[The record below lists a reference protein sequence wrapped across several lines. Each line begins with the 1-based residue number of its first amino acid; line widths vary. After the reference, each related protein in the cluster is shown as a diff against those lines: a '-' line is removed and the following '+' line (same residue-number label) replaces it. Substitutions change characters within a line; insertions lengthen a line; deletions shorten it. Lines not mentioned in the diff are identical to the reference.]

1 MNEHFIVIKCI
12 SSDFLTF
19 HREMS
24 LAIITESGSQMVIIK
39 KSPANLDKTLLREH
53 YMKMKKFNQL
63 IIQPN
68 YAYSSLMKNNCCEV
82 A

>member
-1 MNEHFIVIKCI
+1 MNEHFIDIKCI

-19 HREMS
+19 HREMIS
-24 LAIITESGSQMVIIK
+24 AIITKSGSQMVLIK

-68 YAYSSLMKNNCCEV
+68 YAYSSLWKNNCCEV